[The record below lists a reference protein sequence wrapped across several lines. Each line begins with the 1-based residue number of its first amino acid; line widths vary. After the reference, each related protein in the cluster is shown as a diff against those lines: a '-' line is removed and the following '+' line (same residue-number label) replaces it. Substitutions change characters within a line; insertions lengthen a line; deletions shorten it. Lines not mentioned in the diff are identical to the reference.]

1 MWWENIKKD
10 NEKRNEGANNMN
22 TKNAENLVAVYIYIY
37 IYIYKTSELEDRLE
51 REP

>member
-1 MWWENIKKD
+1 
-10 NEKRNEGANNMN
+10 MN